1 MGSASRR
8 HEACALGCVGGIV
21 RIRFSLDHAGKSG
34 RRKGEEGPVVMLLD
48 VVGGMDMN
56 TVDVFG
62 LRLDSSWMPWQ
73 TSVGVSKGK

>member
-8 HEACALGCVGGIV
+8 HEACALGCAGGGIV

-48 VVGGMDMN
+48 VVEGGKCIPRMHL
-56 TVDVFG
+56 G
-62 LRLDSSWMPWQ
+62 
-73 TSVGVSKGK
+73 